1 MERNF
6 LRGGESY
13 IAPELESL
21 EVRFESGFEAS
32 SGYGTSGSANWSLDD
47 VNDMGEF

>member
-32 SGYGTSGSANWSLDD
+32 GYGADGSANWSLDD
-47 VNDMGEF
+47 INDMGEF

>member
-32 SGYGTSGSANWSLDD
+32 GNGIDNADEIDL
-47 VNDMGEF
+47 GEF